1 MAKSVGAAGRPEPSE
16 AAAYYFR
23 YIDRVSGDDPVV
35 ALSQQLWELP
45 ASLGEFSE
53 ERSLRRYAP
62 DRWSL
67 RQVLCHVNDTER
79 IFAGR
84 ALWFARG
91 FDSPLPSF
99 EQDDAVAAADADTVP
114 WASHLREFREI
125 RQASISLFRN
135 LPVDAWS
142 RRGVA
147 SDNPF
152 TVRAIAYVIVGHAAH
167 HMAVVG
173 ERYS

>member
-1 MAKSVGAAGRPEPSE
+1 MAKSGRAAGRPERSE

-23 YIDRVSGDDPVV
+23 YIDRVSGDDPVA
-35 ALSQQLWELP
+35 ALATQLEELP

-53 ERSLRRYAP
+53 EGSLHRYAP
-62 DRWSL
+62 DKWSI
-67 RQVLCHVNDTER
+67 RQLLCHVNDTER

-91 FDSPLPSF
+91 FEDPLPSF
-99 EQDDAVAAADADTVP
+99 EQDVAVQAAEADAIS
-114 WASHLREFREI
+114 WASHLREFREV
-125 RQASISLFRN
+125 RQATISLFRN
-135 LPVDAWS
+135 LPGDAWS

-152 TVRAIAYVIVGHAAH
+152 TVRAIAYILAGHAAH
-167 HMAVVG
+167 HMEVVR